1 MHSRIQIQNSNP
13 EFHIIHSSTWLFKQI
28 YNYIHTVCGYGQ
40 PEPCVADF
48 ATVPAVTTD
57 ILALTAKIQRKMLGK
72 SLGVG
77 KDSEAGDE
85 EEAPEEEAPED
96 EAPAPKKLKTKDG
109 SVAKNAKKPAKA
121 KAAATAAAQKTA
133 PILKRPAAAPAAASP
148 ARSKAILRQV
158 QQGMPFTSKNRKP
171 VHFMSVT
178 VFTDTLNKRWRIKPG
193 CGRRDE
199 KMVSYR
205 NGPRVAWLTLQERVA
220 EYLAAEVS

>member
-48 ATVPAVTTD
+48 GTVPAVTTD
-57 ILALTAKIQRKMLGK
+57 ILDLTAKIQQKMLGK
-72 SLGVG
+72 KMGVG
-77 KDSEAGDE
+77 KASEAGDE
-85 EEAPEEEAPED
+85 EEAPEE

-199 KMVSYR
+199 KMVAYR
-205 NGPRVAWLTLQERVA
+205 NEPRVAWARLQEKVA
-220 EYLAAEVS
+220 EYLASEVL

>member
-1 MHSRIQIQNSNP
+1 M
-13 EFHIIHSSTWLFKQI
+13 
-28 YNYIHTVCGYGQ
+28 
-40 PEPCVADF
+40 
-48 ATVPAVTTD
+48 
-57 ILALTAKIQRKMLGK
+57 
-72 SLGVG
+72 GVG
-77 KDSEAGDE
+77 KASEAVDE

-96 EAPAPKKLKTKDG
+96 EAPAPKKLKTKAG

-133 PILKRPAAAPAAASP
+133 PVLKRPAAAPAAASP

-158 QQGMPFTSKNRKP
+158 QQGMPYTSKNRKP

-205 NGPRVAWLTLQERVA
+205 IEPRVAWLTLQERVA